1 LGLTEAEAIIQGPKG
16 NETLRLLV
24 DTGSLHS
31 WIDAE
36 ILQKL
41 GIEPRYTMGFRT
53 ITGTRVERQVGFAEV
68 EMLGVKFPCVIVFAQ
83 RGDAEVLGA
92 TTLENLGL
100 EVDLTTREIRRSE
113 ALAAY

>member
-1 LGLTEAEAIIQGPKG
+1 MGLTEAEAIIQGPKG

-31 WIDAE
+31 WIDAD

-41 GIEPRYTMGFRT
+41 GVEPRYTMGFRT

-83 RGDAEVLGA
+83 SGDMGVLGA
-92 TTLENLGL
+92 TTLDNLGL
-100 EVDLTTREIRRSE
+100 EVDLTTREIKRSE